1 MKTGDQKELQFIEI
15 NEDKRYAKEL
25 EQAYAEIKQLKLEKQ
40 VIDDR
45 IRAMV
50 ENLPD
55 AIFLIDA
62 RSGRFIDCNNK
73 GIEMFG
79 WPLEKLR
86 TFTPAELSP
95 PFMET
100 GRQTTEIV
108 RDVMDQ
114 LMDGTPKTFEWRH
127 VHADGRD
134 VLCEIRIVLLPS
146 SDPPTFSAI
155 CTDITDRKKNEEGLQ
170 KALAKIGELSEQLKQ
185 ENILLR
191 QELKGFH
198 TNEDIVG
205 ESEAILSVLKKAKL
219 VAGQDTSVL
228 IMGETGTGKELLA
241 RAIHRMS
248 PRMKKPLVTV
258 HCGALPPTLI
268 EGELFGREKGAYTGA
283 LTQQAGRF
291 EIADKGT
298 IFLDEI
304 GDLPL
309 DMQAKLL
316 RVIQEGQFERL
327 GSTKT
332 ITVDV
337 RVIAATNHD
346 MEQAVREGR
355 FRNDLYYRL
364 SVFPITVPSLR
375 ERKEDIPLLVW
386 TFVREYEKKMGKRVE
401 KIAQKSMDMLVDHSW
416 PGNVR
421 ELRSV
426 IERAMVLH
434 NGNSLHIDPTLR
446 KFDTTGQSVS
456 LEGVKRNHILH
467 VLNDADWKISGKGG
481 AAEKLGLKEST
492 LRAKMGRL
500 GIRRPG

>member
-258 HCGALPPTLI
+258 HCGALLY
-268 EGELFGREKGAYTGA
+268 RSADATG
-283 LTQQAGRF
+283 G
-291 EIADKGT
+291 K
-298 IFLDEI
+298 
-304 GDLPL
+304 
-309 DMQAKLL
+309 
-316 RVIQEGQFERL
+316 
-327 GSTKT
+327 
-332 ITVDV
+332 V
-337 RVIAATNHD
+337 RD
-346 MEQAVREGR
+346 CR
-355 FRNDLYYRL
+355 
-364 SVFPITVPSLR
+364 
-375 ERKEDIPLLVW
+375 
-386 TFVREYEKKMGKRVE
+386 
-401 KIAQKSMDMLVDHSW
+401 
-416 PGNVR
+416 
-421 ELRSV
+421 
-426 IERAMVLH
+426 
-434 NGNSLHIDPTLR
+434 
-446 KFDTTGQSVS
+446 
-456 LEGVKRNHILH
+456 
-467 VLNDADWKISGKGG
+467 
-481 AAEKLGLKEST
+481 
-492 LRAKMGRL
+492 
-500 GIRRPG
+500 